1 MRILPL
7 LDTMTGE
14 RVGKCSLLWILT
26 WWRGSLGED
35 VQVIPLPEGHH
46 WQRTDS
52 KTNFPTS

>member
-7 LDTMTGE
+7 LEAMTGE
-14 RVGKCSLLWILT
+14 QVGECSLLWILT
-26 WWRGSLGED
+26 WWHGSLGED
-35 VQVIPLPEGHH
+35 LQVIPLPEGQH